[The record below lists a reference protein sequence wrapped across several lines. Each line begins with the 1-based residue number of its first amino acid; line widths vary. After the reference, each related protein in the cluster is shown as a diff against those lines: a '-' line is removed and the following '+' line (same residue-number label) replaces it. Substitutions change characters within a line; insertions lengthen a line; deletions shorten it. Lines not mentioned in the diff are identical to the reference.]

1 MKKKILNFIKFTLV
15 IIFVIFG
22 FIILFPRSYQV
33 PAIEKRV
40 STNYWDLINGSRIA
54 YTLIQAKGEKKPYPI
69 IFLQGGPGGPIYD
82 RNIKTLSSL
91 SEAGFDIY
99 LYDQIGCG
107 YSDRLKNIEGYSI
120 ERHKKDLEEIVR
132 TIGTNKVILIGQSWG
147 AILATE
153 FIADKSDKVE
163 KVIFTGPGYLLPINR
178 SLEEIKGPDSL
189 KLRNPQFTNSQGRK
203 NIYNIRA
210 RFVEWCAK
218 TFDWKLAPDKEM
230 DEFET
235 VLDHEMGKSTVC
247 DTAMLGEIENNRSGF
262 YSMVKTVQS
271 FDNVEDIRPKLRNC
285 KIPVLI
291 MRGQCDG
298 MKWGF
303 VTEYLNL
310 FSNHR
315 LIIIPNAGHSISREQ
330 PELYIKNILDFL
342 TQ

>member
-1 MKKKILNFIKFTLV
+1 MKKKILLFIKITVV
-15 IIFVIFG
+15 IIFLIFG

-33 PAIEKRV
+33 PAIEKRGN
-40 STNYWDLINGSRIA
+40 TKYWDLNTGSRIA

-69 IFLQGGPGGPIYD
+69 IFLQGGPGGPIYN
-82 RNIKTLSSL
+82 RNIKTLSSF

-107 YSDRLKNIEGYSI
+107 YSDRLKNIGGYSI
-120 ERHKKDLEEIVR
+120 ERHKQDLEEIVR
-132 TIGTNKVILIGQSWG
+132 IIGTNKVILIGQSWG

-153 FIADKSDKVE
+153 FIAEKSDIVE

-178 SLEEIKGPDSL
+178 SLEEIKAPDSL
-189 KLRNPQFTNSQGRK
+189 KLRNSQFTNSQGRK

-210 RFVEWCAK
+210 RFVEWFAK
-218 TFDWKLAPDKEM
+218 TFDWKLASDKEM

-247 DTAMLGEIENNRSGF
+247 DTALVGDIENNRSGY
-262 YSMVKTVQS
+262 YSLVKTVQS
-271 FDNVEDIRPKLRNC
+271 FDNVIDIRPKLRNC
-285 KIPVLI
+285 KIPALI
-291 MRGQCDG
+291 MKGQCDG
-298 MKWGF
+298 MKWGY

-310 FSNHR
+310 FTNHR